1 MHDETFQELMQQV
14 TAEVYTRY
22 NRHLQPPATEAFLAR
37 LRQRT
42 HDELSAELPEGYQD
56 FLKRTDGLYFD
67 SLVIYASDRNPVS
80 DKPGAFMQ
88 SFIENNLEW
97 RSYEKRKNYLYF
109 ADEDI
114 SLYAYNLIEKR
125 YEIQDRSSG
134 GVVSTPNTFEEMIM
148 EALKWHLQDDEED
161 EDDEEEGDE

>member
-1 MHDETFQELMQQV
+1 MHNGTFQELMQQV
-14 TAEVYTRY
+14 TAEVYARY
-22 NRHLQPPATEAFLAR
+22 NRHLQPPATEASLVR

-67 SLVIYASDRNPVS
+67 SLVIYASDRNPAV

-88 SFIENNLEW
+88 SFIENNLDW
-97 RSYEKRKNYLYF
+97 RSYEKRKNYLIF
-109 ADEDI
+109 ADGDI

-125 YEIQDRSSG
+125 YELQDRSSG
-134 GVVSTPNTFEEMIM
+134 DVVSIHGTFEEMIT
-148 EALKWHLQDDEED
+148 EALQIILQEDKEYED
-161 EDDEEEGDE
+161 E